1 MMVRCKSSCK
11 VMEISVLGSVPHDAN
26 ELALH
31 TAHFFV
37 VGFSQFEVEEKMVLE
52 RNEMLF
58 AVVWLAFSLFF
69 FLSFP
74 AFFF

>member
-58 AVVWLAFSLFF
+58 GCLVCFF
-69 FLSFP
+69 FVFLSFLL
-74 AFFF
+74 FF